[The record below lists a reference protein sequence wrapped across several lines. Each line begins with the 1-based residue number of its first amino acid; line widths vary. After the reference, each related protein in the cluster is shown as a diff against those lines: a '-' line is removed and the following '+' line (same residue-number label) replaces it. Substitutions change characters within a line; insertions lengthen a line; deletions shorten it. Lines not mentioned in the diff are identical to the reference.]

1 MITMARSFTIAL
13 GQIAADET
21 KEATLAKAVSFA
33 ERAADSGADIIVFP
47 EVGMTKFFPQF
58 RADPRWFE
66 QAEPIPGGPTCDA
79 LQDVASRRGIAV
91 VVSLLEHAGMDT
103 YYDTAAVIGKKGE
116 LLGIQRMMHIAEEE
130 NYNEKYYYKPGNSN
144 YPVFDVGGV
153 RIGIAVCQDQFFPE
167 HIRLLALH
175 GAEVVLVPT
184 AISAESDPMLL
195 ASRSGAA
202 LNHVF
207 FAGVNRVGTE
217 VAMTFVGNSHVV
229 DPLGEVIKTAETKA
243 DELVVC
249 QIDVD
254 RVKEVR
260 STQNFWFRDR
270 RPETYGDLTKA

>member
-1 MITMARSFTIAL
+1 MTRNFTIAL
-13 GQIAADET
+13 AQMAALETKPKTIRKAVTFAENAAD
-21 KEATLAKAVSFA
+21 A
-33 ERAADSGADIIVFP
+33 GADIIVYP

-58 RADPRWFE
+58 RSEPKWFDDG
-66 QAEPIPGGPTCDA
+66 EPIPGGPTCDA
-79 LQDVASRRGIAV
+79 LQAAAANRGIAV
-91 VVSLLEHAGMDT
+91 VVSLLEHAETDT
-103 YYDTAAVIGKKGE
+103 YYDTAAVIGKDGQ

-144 YPVFDVGGV
+144 YPVFDVDGV
-153 RIGIAVCQDQFFPE
+153 RVGVAVCQDQFFPE

-175 GAEVVLVPT
+175 GAELIVVPT

-217 VAMTFVGNSHVV
+217 AAMTFVGNSHVV
-229 DPLGEVIKTAETKA
+229 NPLGEVVKIADTKE
-243 DELVVC
+243 DELVTC

-254 RVKEVR
+254 LVKQVR

-270 RPETYGDLTKA
+270 RPETYGDLVKPW